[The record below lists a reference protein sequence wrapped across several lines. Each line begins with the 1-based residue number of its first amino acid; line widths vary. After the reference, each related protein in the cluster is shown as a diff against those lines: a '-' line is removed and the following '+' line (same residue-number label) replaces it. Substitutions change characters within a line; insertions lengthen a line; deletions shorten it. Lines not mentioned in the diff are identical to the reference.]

1 MSYIRNNPEIVRDL
15 LAQHAQIVLVA
26 LAVALAVALPLG
38 ILIDR
43 YRWLAAP
50 VMGALGLLYTVPSL
64 ALMILLIPYFGLDR
78 QSVIA
83 ALIIYSQVIL
93 VRNIVAGLGSIDP
106 AIVEAARGMGM
117 NGWQVWWRVQFPLAL
132 PVILAGLRIAAVVAI
147 GVATIGALFAAGGL
161 GRLLFDGIAQDRPDK
176 IAAGS
181 LVIALLALTVNTT
194 LLALERVFDPARRAA
209 RTGRV
214 RRRWR
219 VSRQTVENAQPLQG

>member
-15 LAQHAQIVLVA
+15 LVQHAQIVLIA
-26 LAVALAVALPLG
+26 LGIALAVALPLG

-78 QSVIA
+78 RAVIA

-147 GVATIGALFAAGGL
+147 GIATIGALFAAGGL

-176 IAAGS
+176 IGAGS

-194 LLALERVFDPARRAA
+194 LLALERVCDPARRAA
-209 RTGRV
+209 RPGCA

>member
-15 LAQHAQIVLVA
+15 LAQHAQIVLIA
-26 LAVALAVALPLG
+26 LGIALAVALPLG

-78 QSVIA
+78 RTVIA

-93 VRNIVAGLGSIDP
+93 MRNIVAGLGSIDP

-117 NGWQVWWRVQFPLAL
+117 NGW
-132 PVILAGLRIAAVVAI
+132 
-147 GVATIGALFAAGGL
+147 
-161 GRLLFDGIAQDRPDK
+161 
-176 IAAGS
+176 
-181 LVIALLALTVNTT
+181 
-194 LLALERVFDPARRAA
+194 
-209 RTGRV
+209 
-214 RRRWR
+214 
-219 VSRQTVENAQPLQG
+219 